1 MKILA
6 NKDIRDL
13 FLALTLVLCALLLLT
28 VGFMW
33 LACRSFFTVA
43 AAAVPARGRRGVAA
57 LPGYFKRQNRSME
70 QAVSQI
76 NAYLEGDRSARIEC
90 DSEGELYRLFHS
102 VNSMATVLNAHADN
116 ELREK
121 EFLKTR
127 YPISP
132 TNSKT
137 LLGGAQYN

>member
-33 LACRSFFTVA
+33 LACRSFSLWLPLLFLLA
-43 AAAVPARGRRGVAA
+43 GGAVW
-57 LPGYFKRQNRSME
+57 LLCLGYFKRQNRSME

-76 NAYLEGDRSARIEC
+76 NAYLEGDTQRPHRGVATARASCTACSIP
-90 DSEGELYRLFHS
+90 S
-102 VNSMATVLNAHADN
+102 
-116 ELREK
+116 
-121 EFLKTR
+121 
-127 YPISP
+127 
-132 TNSKT
+132 T
-137 LLGGAQYN
+137 LWRPC

>member
-33 LACRSFFTVA
+33 LCLPELFTVA

-57 LPGYFKRQNRSME
+57 LPWIF
-70 QAVSQI
+70 
-76 NAYLEGDRSARIEC
+76 
-90 DSEGELYRLFHS
+90 
-102 VNSMATVLNAHADN
+102 
-116 ELREK
+116 
-121 EFLKTR
+121 
-127 YPISP
+127 
-132 TNSKT
+132 
-137 LLGGAQYN
+137 